1 MHGDP
6 NRTPHM
12 KADTSFPIASQP
24 QASQQGLARS
34 RAAMLGLEEAFDDIP
49 GITASMLI
57 AFGNS
62 GIRTTEDLAACATDD
77 LLGWTERRG
86 DKVTMHP
93 GILGDMGVSRTQCD
107 RIILQARVRAGWIEA
122 TALGA

>member
-1 MHGDP
+1 MHADP
-6 NRTPHM
+6 SRRPRM
-12 KADTSFPIASQP
+12 KAETSFPIPSQA

-62 GIRTTEDLAACATDD
+62 GIRTTQDLPACVPEH
-77 LLGWTERRG
+77 LLGWTERRRHN
-86 DKVTMHP
+86 VTMHP
-93 GILGDMGVSRTQCD
+93 CILGDMGESPTPPD
-107 RIILQARVRAGWIEA
+107 TL
-122 TALGA
+122 